1 MPPNSSGTRLDI
13 TRITGIILQ
22 GEKRANPARRG
33 ALMRTIIF
41 FLAMA
46 LTGIGCAFAQEAF
59 TLRDAILMA
68 VQTNP
73 SIGEAA
79 ANRRATETELRQNQS
94 VLLPQV
100 RLEASAGPEKLNQ
113 RDLRPPV
120 ASVPLGND
128 ETLYGRKGSVV
139 VRQLLF
145 DGFTSINEIWRQSAR
160 VQAAAARVHERSEL
174 IALDTAEAYIDIA
187 RYTRLVALAEENVAA
202 HRTILANVDSRFRGG
217 RAGEGDLAQTQER
230 VEAALAAL
238 AEFRRSLDDARSK
251 YRNVV
256 GLEPYNLRAPG
267 RLAALPA
274 SKDEALAITLARN
287 PTIKAAQGDTDA
299 AKYAF
304 RSTAGAF
311 MPNVSL
317 EGRLTEGKNTD
328 GNFGAFDSSS
338 GKVVMSW
345 DIFTGGRDSWRRAET
360 AERYT
365 EQTMRHARLQ
375 RDANESIDR
384 AWAARTITQDRIA
397 ALTRQIASDR
407 RVIAAYSKEYE
418 LGQRSLIDLLNAQNQ
433 LFNAQVS
440 LISARAVVV
449 FSDYQ
454 LLAAMG
460 SLLDYLKEPHPVDA
474 EPLATASFGLIP
486 YKFAPV
492 LFSLPSPGPEPL
504 NVNTAVVTAPGYAAA
519 ENPPAVIRFSDRWSS
534 EQSVASTDWLNRSR
548 GTLPAEG
555 SEPSSGLAYGM
566 DGWYASAQAPVWP
579 LKK

>member
-1 MPPNSSGTRLDI
+1 MRRTITTLLVLGISGT
-13 TRITGIILQ
+13 GY
-22 GEKRANPARRG
+22 
-33 ALMRTIIF
+33 
-41 FLAMA
+41 
-46 LTGIGCAFAQEAF
+46 AFAQSAF
-59 TLRDAILMA
+59 TLRDAILIA

-73 SIGEAA
+73 GVGEAA
-79 ANRRATETELRQNQS
+79 ANRRATESELRQNQG

-113 RDLRPPV
+113 KDIHPPL
-120 ASVPLGND
+120 AAVPLGND
-128 ETLYGRKGSVV
+128 ETLYGRKASVV

-145 DGFTSINEIWRQSAR
+145 DGFSSINDIWRQSAR

-174 IALDTAEAYIDIA
+174 IALDTTEAYVDIV
-187 RYTRLVALAEENVAA
+187 RYTRLVALAQENVAA
-202 HRTILANVDSRFRGG
+202 HQNILSNVDQRFRGG

-238 AEFRRSLDDARSK
+238 AEFRRSLDDAKAK
-251 YRNVV
+251 YRKVV
-256 GLEPYNLRAPG
+256 GLEPYNLRGPG
-267 RLAALPA
+267 RLAGLPA
-274 SKDEALAITLARN
+274 SRDEALAVTLARN

-311 MPNVSL
+311 VPTVSL

-328 GNFGAFDSSS
+328 GNFGAFESTS
-338 GKVVMSW
+338 GKIVASW
-345 DIFTGGRDSWRRAET
+345 DIYRGGQDSWRRNEM

-384 AWAARTITQDRIA
+384 AWAARTITNDRIA

-407 RVIAAYSKEYE
+407 KVISAYSKEYE

-433 LFNAQVS
+433 FFNANVS
-440 LISARAVVV
+440 LISARAVAI
-449 FSDYQ
+449 FADYQ

-474 EPLATASFGLIP
+474 EPLATAPFGLIP

-492 LFSLPSPGPEPL
+492 RFSLPSPGPEPI
-504 NVNTAVVTAPGYAAA
+504 NVATPNTAAPGHLPP
-519 ENPPAVIRFSDRWSS
+519 ENPPAVIRFSDRWST
-534 EQSVASTDWLNRSR
+534 EKAIASTDWLERVQDPQ
-548 GTLPAEG
+548 PAEAN
-555 SEPSSGLAYGM
+555 SASSALAFSD
-566 DGWYASAQAPVWP
+566 DGWVASAVKSPFWP
-579 LKK
+579 TEKNAGAD

>member
-1 MPPNSSGTRLDI
+1 MR
-13 TRITGIILQ
+13 RIICY
-22 GEKRANPARRG
+22 
-33 ALMRTIIF
+33 
-41 FLAMA
+41 FLATA

-59 TLRDAILMA
+59 TLRDAIMMA

-73 SIGEAA
+73 GIGEAA
-79 ANRRATETELRQNQS
+79 ANRRATESELRQNQS

-100 RLEASAGPEKLNQ
+100 RLEASIGPEKLNQ
-113 RDLRPPV
+113 RDIRPPL
-120 ASVPLGND
+120 AAVPLGND
-128 ETLYGRKGSVV
+128 ETLNGRKGSVV

-174 IALDTAEAYIDIA
+174 IALDTTEAYIDIA

-202 HRTILANVDSRFRGG
+202 HRAILANVDSRFRGG

-251 YRNVV
+251 YRKVV

-267 RLAALPA
+267 RLSALPA

-311 MPNVSL
+311 MPNVAL

-407 RVIAAYSKEYE
+407 RVISAYSKEYE

-504 NVNTAVVTAPGYAAA
+504 NVNTAVVAAPGYAAA

-534 EQSVASTDWLNRSR
+534 EQPLANVDWLNRSR
-548 GTLPAEG
+548 GSLQVQG
-555 SEPSSGLAYGM
+555 SEPPSDLAYGI

>member
-1 MPPNSSGTRLDI
+1 
-13 TRITGIILQ
+13 
-22 GEKRANPARRG
+22 
-33 ALMRTIIF
+33 MRTIIF

>member
-1 MPPNSSGTRLDI
+1 MRRFILISLAVGIAGTGYALA
-13 TRITGIILQ
+13 Q
-22 GEKRANPARRG
+22 GG
-33 ALMRTIIF
+33 
-41 FLAMA
+41 
-46 LTGIGCAFAQEAF
+46 AF
-59 TLRDAILMA
+59 TLRDAIQMA

-73 SIGEAA
+73 GIGEAA
-79 ANRRATETELRQNQS
+79 ANRRATESELRQNQG

-113 RDLRPPV
+113 KDLHPPL
-120 ASVPLGND
+120 AAVPLGND
-128 ETLYGRKGSVV
+128 ETLYGRKASVV

-145 DGFTSINEIWRQSAR
+145 DGFSSINDIWRQSAR

-174 IALDTAEAYIDIA
+174 IALDTTEAYVDVV
-187 RYTRLVALAEENVAA
+187 RYTRLVALAQENVAA
-202 HRTILANVDSRFRGG
+202 HLNILTNVDQRFRGG
-217 RAGEGDLAQTQER
+217 RAGEGDLQQTTER
-230 VEAALAAL
+230 VEAARAAL
-238 AEFRRSLDDARSK
+238 AEFRRSLDDARAK
-251 YRNVV
+251 YRKVV

-267 RLAALPA
+267 RLAGLPA
-274 SKDEALAITLARN
+274 SKDEALAVTLARN

-311 MPNVSL
+311 VPNVAL

-328 GNFGAFDSSS
+328 GNFGQFDSSH
-338 GKVVMSW
+338 GKIIMSW
-345 DIFTGGRDSWRRAET
+345 DIFRGGQDSWRRVEA

-397 ALTRQIASDR
+397 HLIRQIDADR
-407 RVIAAYSKEYE
+407 KVISAYSKEYE

-433 LFNAQVS
+433 IFNAQVS

-449 FSDYQ
+449 FADYQ
-454 LLAAMG
+454 LLASMG
-460 SLLDYLKEPHPVDA
+460 SLLDYLKAPHPVDA
-474 EPLATASFGLIP
+474 EPLQTASFGLIP
-486 YKFAPV
+486 FKFSPI

-504 NVNTAVVTAPGYAAA
+504 NVTTLPAPVDGVAVVGVEPAP
-519 ENPPAVIRFSDRWSS
+519 VVRFSDRWSS
-534 EQSVASTDWLNRSR
+534 DKTLASTDWLDRVQSRSH
-548 GTLPAEG
+548 GDLSSA
-555 SEPSSGLAYGM
+555 SSGLAYGA
-566 DGWYASAQAPVWP
+566 DGWYASATQVPIWP

>member
-1 MPPNSSGTRLDI
+1 MV
-13 TRITGIILQ
+13 RIIVS
-22 GEKRANPARRG
+22 
-33 ALMRTIIF
+33 
-41 FLAMA
+41 FLAVA
-46 LTGIGCAFAQEAF
+46 LTGVGYAFAQEAF
-59 TLRDAILMA
+59 TLRDAIMQA

-73 SIGEAA
+73 GIGEAA
-79 ANRRATETELRQNQS
+79 ANRRATESELRQNQS
-94 VLLPQV
+94 TLLPQV
-100 RLEASAGPEKLNQ
+100 RLEASAGPERLNQ
-113 RDLRPPV
+113 KDIHPPL
-120 ASVPLGND
+120 AAVPLGND

-145 DGFTSINEIWRQSAR
+145 DGFQSINEIWRQSAR

-174 IALDTAEAYIDIA
+174 IALDTTEAYIDIA
-187 RYTRLVALAEENVAA
+187 RYTRLVALADENVAA
-202 HRTILANVDSRFRGG
+202 HRNILGNVEQRFRGG
-217 RAGEGDLAQTQER
+217 RAGEGDLQQTVER
-230 VEAALAAL
+230 VEAALAAQ

-251 YRNVV
+251 YRKVV

-267 RLAALPA
+267 RLAGLPH
-274 SKDEALAITLARN
+274 SKDEALAITLTRN

-328 GNFGAFDSSS
+328 GNFGSFDSSS

-345 DIFTGGRDSWRRAET
+345 DVFTGGRDSWRRVEA

-375 RDANESIDR
+375 RDANESVDR
-384 AWAARTITQDRIA
+384 AWAARTITQDRIT
-397 ALTRQIASDR
+397 ALTRQIAADR
-407 RVIAAYSKEYE
+407 KVITAYSKEYE

-433 LFNAQVS
+433 LFNGQVS

-460 SLLDYLKEPHPVDA
+460 SLLDYLKQPHPVDA
-474 EPLATASFGLIP
+474 EPLAAAPYGLIA

-492 LFSLPSPGPEPL
+492 LIGLPSPGPEPL
-504 NVNTAVVTAPGYAAA
+504 NPALVPPTGATTAAA
-519 ENPPAVIRFSDRWSS
+519 YAPENPPAVIRFSDRWSN
-534 EQSVASTDWLNRSR
+534 EQTVASTDWLNRSH
-548 GTLPAEG
+548 G
-555 SEPSSGLAYGM
+555 SLGGQNTASSSELAYGTA
-566 DGWYASAQAPVWP
+566 DGWYASAQAPIWP